1 VANTQP
7 SPGAWAMIGGGAVTL
22 IGSFLEFASDTSAW
36 GTGAFP
42 IVTLIP
48 IYATVVG
55 VLVALKTFGNV
66 NLPAQVLG
74 FTWNQLFLVLGFFA
88 ALMSLFW
95 LVAAENTGVGLLL
108 MLIGSVAVAVGAFL
122 TEKEAAPGTL
132 G

>member
-1 VANTQP
+1 
-7 SPGAWAMIGGGAVTL
+7 MIGGGAVTL
-22 IGSFLEFASDTSAW
+22 IGSFLEFAGDTSAW